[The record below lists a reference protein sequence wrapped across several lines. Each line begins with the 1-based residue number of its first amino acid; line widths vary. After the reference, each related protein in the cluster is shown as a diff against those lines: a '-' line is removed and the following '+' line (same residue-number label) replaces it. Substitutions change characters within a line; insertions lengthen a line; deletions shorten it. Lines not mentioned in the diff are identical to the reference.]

1 MTVTSIPTKTSKTDK
16 PKRINKAARVR
27 AMLAKGKSPTAIA
40 QSLNVM
46 PQYVYAV
53 RAYEKKKEEKAKGT
67 FINTPRRV
75 GRPRKVQIATVV
87 PAQQGVQFV
96 PTFMAAPPTLWERIK
111 AVFA

>member
-1 MTVTSIPTKTSKTDK
+1 MTATSIPTK

-40 QSLNVM
+40 QALNVM

-67 FINTPRRV
+67 LINAPRKV
-75 GRPRKVQIATVV
+75 GRPRKVQLDTVV
-87 PAQQGVQFV
+87 SAQQGVQFV
-96 PTFMAAPPTLWERIK
+96 PTFMAAPPTLWERVR
-111 AVFA
+111 AFFN